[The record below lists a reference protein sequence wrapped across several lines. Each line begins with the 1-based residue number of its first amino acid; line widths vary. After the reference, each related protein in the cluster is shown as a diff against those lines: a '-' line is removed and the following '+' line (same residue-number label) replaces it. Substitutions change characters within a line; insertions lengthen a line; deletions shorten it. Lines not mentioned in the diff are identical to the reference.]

1 MRHTLALFVMLVAA
15 AIAPAGAAEIA
26 ITVIDQ
32 NGKPAGDAVIS
43 LWPVDKGRVPPDPA
57 PKAHMIDQSNEAFVP
72 FVTVMRRGDTLVFR
86 NSDRT
91 RHHVYS
97 FSPVKPF
104 QLVLNPSETSQALKF
119 DQSGIAAI
127 GCNIHDKMLAYAFVT
142 DTPWTGQAD
151 VQGRGAIAN
160 LPKGR
165 YRAEVWHPRM
175 DPDRPAPEQTVAVDA
190 QASVTFNLNLIAPPS
205 TSGHRRHY

>member
-1 MRHTLALFVMLVAA
+1 MRHTFALFVMLFAA
-15 AIAPAGAAEIA
+15 VIAPADAAEIDIA
-26 ITVIDQ
+26 VLDQ
-32 NGKPAGDAVIS
+32 NGEPVGDAVVS
-43 LWPVDKGRVPPDPA
+43 LWPGEKGRLPPDPA
-57 PKAHMIDQSNEAFVP
+57 SKAHKIDQSNEAFVP
-72 FVTVMRRGDTLVFR
+72 FVTVMRRGDTVVFK

-104 QLVLNPSETSQALKF
+104 ELVLNPNETSQSLKF

-142 DTPWTGQAD
+142 DTPWTALTDAQGHGQ
-151 VQGRGAIAN
+151 ITN

-165 YRAEVWHPRM
+165 FRAEIWHPRM
-175 DPDRPAPEQTVAVDA
+175 DPDRPAPEQSLTVDGKANA
-190 QASVTFNLNLIAPPS
+190 TFNLNLIAPAS